1 MKLYNGAMS
10 LRSAGICDYHV
21 LQIIT
26 VGSVD
31 EKNCE
36 NQSIFGKVVDSSTIY
51 CRYFSK
57 DLRDSDVRLFV
68 RSFVYPTV
76 VCNACTKSGRSQKIS
91 HLELRSLLA
100 TKSYERFSEN
110 SFLDF

>member
-36 NQSIFGKVVDSSTIY
+36 NQSIFGKVMDSSTIY

-68 RSFVYPTV
+68 RSSIRLSYVMR
-76 VCNACTKSGRSQKIS
+76 AQKAVA
-91 HLELRSLLA
+91 H
-100 TKSYERFSEN
+100 KKN
-110 SFLDF
+110 